1 MSEALRTT
9 RHQAPDRSVSG
20 RKTMIDRS
28 KLALTAAVGT
38 VNAASRACV
47 ASIRNLD
54 SLLLMGVRRL
64 YDAHN
69 RRVLMRLAPTKWLD

>member
-1 MSEALRTT
+1 
-9 RHQAPDRSVSG
+9 
-20 RKTMIDRS
+20 MIDRS
-28 KLALTAAVGT
+28 KLALIAAAGAVS
-38 VNAASRACV
+38 AASRACV

-54 SLLLMGVRRL
+54 SLLFTIAGRL